1 VNRKLSLS
9 VFTTI
14 SLLLFFLLDVSPVKG
29 SSDWVEYF
37 RTNSGDILSYDKD
50 RINNVTK
57 DIVQVWVKD
66 VLSNERKNNLIDY
79 HKYVYNIEML
89 SHYISLNEIDCK
101 KRMYRSLS
109 VTGRDTDGNDLFSSS
124 DDNSQWNR
132 IPAKSGWETL
142 QKTVCN

>member
-1 VNRKLSLS
+1 MQLFYSIISLS
-9 VFTTI
+9 FLI
-14 SLLLFFLLDVSPVKG
+14 ILLTVSPVKG
-29 SSDWVEYF
+29 SSDWVEYL

-50 RINNVTK
+50 NIKHATK

-66 VLSNERKNNLIDY
+66 VLSNERRKNLIDY
-79 HKYVYNIEML
+79 HKYVNNIETL
-89 SHYISLNEIDCK
+89 SHYVSLNEIDCK

-109 VTGRDTDGNDLFSSS
+109 VSGRDTDGNDLFSSS

-132 IPAKSGWETL
+132 IPSKSAWDTL

>member
-14 SLLLFFLLDVSPVKG
+14 SLLFFLLDVSPVKG